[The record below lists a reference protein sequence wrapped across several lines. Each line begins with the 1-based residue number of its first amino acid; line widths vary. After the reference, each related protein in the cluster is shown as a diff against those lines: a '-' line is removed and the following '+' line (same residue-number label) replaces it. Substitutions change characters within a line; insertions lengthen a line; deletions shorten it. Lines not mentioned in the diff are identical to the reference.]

1 MEAEKVVRMDEKS
14 SQRRVK
20 AVSLETFVFIGILAI
35 GFGYTASIMG
45 AGIMFKVIMNTAHD
59 LLLNTVFLI
68 MAMSVLAGALSSLLS
83 EFGVI
88 SLINKI
94 FAVFMRPLYG
104 LPGASIAGA
113 VATYLSDNPAII
125 SFAKDKSFTKYF
137 KKHEV
142 PALCNL
148 GTAFGMGLIL
158 TTFMISQGKEY
169 VLPAIIGNIGAIIGS
184 VISVRIMLHFTKK
197 YYGYDSRKN
206 KSKNNVA

>member
-1 MEAEKVVRMDEKS
+1 MEAEKVVRMDEKI

-137 KKHEV
+137 KKS
-142 PALCNL
+142 
-148 GTAFGMGLIL
+148 FI
-158 TTFMISQGKEY
+158 
-169 VLPAIIGNIGAIIGS
+169 
-184 VISVRIMLHFTKK
+184 
-197 YYGYDSRKN
+197 
-206 KSKNNVA
+206 

>member
-1 MEAEKVVRMDEKS
+1 MEAEKVVRMDEKI

-94 FAVFMRPLYG
+94 
-104 LPGASIAGA
+104 
-113 VATYLSDNPAII
+113 
-125 SFAKDKSFTKYF
+125 
-137 KKHEV
+137 
-142 PALCNL
+142 
-148 GTAFGMGLIL
+148 
-158 TTFMISQGKEY
+158 
-169 VLPAIIGNIGAIIGS
+169 
-184 VISVRIMLHFTKK
+184 
-197 YYGYDSRKN
+197 
-206 KSKNNVA
+206 